1 MRNTR
6 FLVGA
11 FVLAVSIIVPS
22 SAFGAAEAIQTI
34 EGQVGGKETP
44 KFDKKKFKKTSIEVE
59 TTTADAADP
68 AAVPPKA
75 IKAVIKFDGKDVK
88 FDPSAVPGCNPTSI
102 DVETTTADA
111 AGPDTLMPPKANR
124 AVIVFDKK
132 NVKFNADAVPGCT
145 ASQLAGTTTQV
156 AVAACGDAQVGEGD
170 ATAALPFGAGG
181 TRQDFPVVVSAFN
194 NGDAEGIL
202 LHSRV
207 DSLGTTTTLIGTL
220 NKTTLDVAIPP
231 LGGGVGA
238 IAQFH
243 TNVKA
248 KDYISARCKNKKIKY
263 EGTFYFTDGTPT
275 ATATDEQA
283 CKQKKKKKNK

>member
-22 SAFGAAEAIQTI
+22 SAFGAAEVIQTI

-44 KFDKKKFKKTSIEVE
+44 KFDKKKFKKTSI
-59 TTTADAADP
+59 
-68 AAVPPKA
+68 
-75 IKAVIKFDGKDVK
+75 
-88 FDPSAVPGCNPTSI
+88 

-111 AGPDTLMPPKANR
+111 AAPDTLLPPKANR

-132 NVKFNADAVPGCT
+132 NVKFNTDSVPGCST
-145 ASQLAGTTTQV
+145 SQLAGTTTQ
-156 AVAACGDAQVGEGD
+156 AAIAACGDAQVGDGD

-220 NKTTLDVAIPP
+220 KGTTLDVAIPP

-248 KDYISARCKNKKIKY
+248 KDYVSARCKNKKIKY
-263 EGTFYFTDGTPT
+263 EGTFYFSDGSPT
-275 ATATDEQA
+275 ATATDEQS
-283 CKQKKKKKNK
+283 CKQKKKKK